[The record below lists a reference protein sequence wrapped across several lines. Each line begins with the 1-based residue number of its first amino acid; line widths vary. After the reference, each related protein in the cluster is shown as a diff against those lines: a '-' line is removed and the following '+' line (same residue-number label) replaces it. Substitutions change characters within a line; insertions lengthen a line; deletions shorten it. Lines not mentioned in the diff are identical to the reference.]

1 MRNQGLNTSRSGFP
15 VLLPREWGRLVS
27 VQKMDATNYSMFLQ
41 NDAGEIYIVNL
52 IQRGQY
58 FDLNTYDNGGT
69 ALVIRRGP
77 WRALNSDAIID
88 QLASTACDVGEG
100 AEAVDLQFVDEVGR
114 VERPERRESRMGRS
128 LRDSIVRS
136 IAK

>member
-1 MRNQGLNTSRSGFP
+1 MRLKLVFLLALIFTALASQSSSQNRPDTFAQPARVEAMRNQGLNTSRSGFP

-41 NDAGEIYIVNL
+41 SDAGEIYIVNL

-77 WRALNSDAIID
+77 
-88 QLASTACDVGEG
+88 
-100 AEAVDLQFVDEVGR
+100 
-114 VERPERRESRMGRS
+114 
-128 LRDSIVRS
+128 
-136 IAK
+136 

>member
-1 MRNQGLNTSRSGFP
+1 MFSD
-15 VLLPREWGRLVS
+15 PRREFGEAAEDVS
-27 VQKMDATNYSMFLQ
+27 V
-41 NDAGEIYIVNL
+41 AG
-52 IQRGQY
+52 
-58 FDLNTYDNGGT
+58 
-69 ALVIRRGP
+69 
-77 WRALNSDAIID
+77 D
-88 QLASTACDVGEG
+88 QFRTTILKVGEG